1 MSDVNKLF
9 EKLQTMKLSDL
20 LRVCAQAL
28 ESDLDKQRTTV
39 LFQILQMRVQKKLMA
54 EQLGLKDDTKN

>member
-1 MSDVNKLF
+1 MNESDKLF
-9 EKLQTMKLSDL
+9 NKLQTMKLSDL

-28 ESDLDKQRTTV
+28 DSDLDKQRVTV

-54 EQLGLKDDTKN
+54 EQLGLKDE